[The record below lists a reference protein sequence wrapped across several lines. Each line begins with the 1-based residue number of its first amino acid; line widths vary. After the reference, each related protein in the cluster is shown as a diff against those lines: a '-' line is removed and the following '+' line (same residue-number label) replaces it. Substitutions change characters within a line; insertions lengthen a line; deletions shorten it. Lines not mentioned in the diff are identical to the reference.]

1 MKDGSGQGR
10 AARGGSV
17 TFKYELKSC
26 PMGYELR
33 TTEEQDN
40 NEALQEC
47 HKCDKSSEYIIRP
60 NEDVC
65 QPCPKGLNCNDYI
78 RHKLL
83 TLGQARSGGGL
94 AERVERG
101 GDSVEFRLAKRP
113 LGGTYRLGNLALAS
127 RTDDGRGDL
136 WAS

>member
-1 MKDGSGQGR
+1 MDNRANAPKTMPGR
-10 AARGGSV
+10 RISA
-17 TFKYELKSC
+17 
-26 PMGYELR
+26 
-33 TTEEQDN
+33 
-40 NEALQEC
+40 
-47 HKCDKSSEYIIRP
+47 KSSTSPTISSIMAR
-60 NEDVC
+60 VTSGKVS
-65 QPCPKGLNCNDYI
+65 PKGLSCNGYI

-83 TLGQARSGGGL
+83 KLCQTRLGGVL

-136 WAS
+136 GAS

>member
-1 MKDGSGQGR
+1 MTDVRAMARKRCPYSVFMYAAATEPPMDNRANAPNTIPGSR
-10 AARGGSV
+10 ISAKRSTSPTISSVMARV
-17 TFKYELKSC
+17 T
-26 PMGYELR
+26 
-33 TTEEQDN
+33 
-40 NEALQEC
+40 
-47 HKCDKSSEYIIRP
+47 SEKIS
-60 NEDVC
+60 
-65 QPCPKGLNCNDYI
+65 PKGLNCNDYI

-83 TLGQARSGGGL
+83 TLGQARSGGVL

-136 WAS
+136 GAS

>member
-1 MKDGSGQGR
+1 MDNRANAPNTIPGSR
-10 AARGGSV
+10 ISAKRSTSPTISSVMARV
-17 TFKYELKSC
+17 T
-26 PMGYELR
+26 
-33 TTEEQDN
+33 
-40 NEALQEC
+40 
-47 HKCDKSSEYIIRP
+47 SEKIS
-60 NEDVC
+60 
-65 QPCPKGLNCNDYI
+65 PKGLNCNDYI